1 MQIGN
6 HSLGFIIAVIVLII
20 VIVLAIL
27 TLVNVFTPG
36 PLLLLGL
43 VGALAVARIC

>member
-20 VIVLAIL
+20 VVVLLIL
-27 TLVNVFTPG
+27 ALVNVFTPG
-36 PLLLLGL
+36 ALLLLAL
-43 VGALAVARIC
+43 VGALSVARLT